1 MSESETT
8 DPTTPILPTTEESRE
23 TVDTNDSTS
32 DTAPVESSTEETQEV
47 ENTNTSTLDSSTVE
61 EDKSDVK
68 DVENLTGDEQE
79 NPILL
84 SNSQVN
90 DTVQQ
95 EIPSHEEVISG
106 QEEQGEGYDQQ
117 DGYQEGEQQ
126 SELRVQ
132 ISENYDEYGGNGYEE
147 GNLLSPGSFRSPK
160 SRKNLRVGPSDNVLK
175 DYYHLILPSSFVMF
189 GVLCYVIFVY
199 LDTFELDTV
208 PHPSYFTRM
217 IAFLFSTAFISICT
231 TSFYSLWET
240 ADDPEKT
247 ASSYAATTLAF
258 ISWVTHII
266 IGFDL
271 MPVVINW
278 QEREMQTVR
287 SLEWLVEV
295 FIMILIIECLKW
307 RGKSSV
313 LCIVIQTAA
322 QFCMAVGN
330 IATEATYGIIFYL
343 GAILLLYSNIGF
355 LWYAKYKFVQAESK
369 TKQGVDPEEKK
380 SWILLNT
387 YFWTQTLLIVCYIL
401 GYIGLFNGNFEAL
414 LISGLDLLSKIV
426 YCSILTAKS

>member
-1 MSESETT
+1 
-8 DPTTPILPTTEESRE
+8 
-23 TVDTNDSTS
+23 
-32 DTAPVESSTEETQEV
+32 
-47 ENTNTSTLDSSTVE
+47 
-61 EDKSDVK
+61 
-68 DVENLTGDEQE
+68 
-79 NPILL
+79 
-84 SNSQVN
+84 
-90 DTVQQ
+90 
-95 EIPSHEEVISG
+95 
-106 QEEQGEGYDQQ
+106 
-117 DGYQEGEQQ
+117 
-126 SELRVQ
+126 
-132 ISENYDEYGGNGYEE
+132 
-147 GNLLSPGSFRSPK
+147 
-160 SRKNLRVGPSDNVLK
+160 
-175 DYYHLILPSSFVMF
+175 
-189 GVLCYVIFVY
+189 
-199 LDTFELDTV
+199 
-208 PHPSYFTRM
+208 
-217 IAFLFSTAFISICT
+217 
-231 TSFYSLWET
+231 
-240 ADDPEKT
+240 
-247 ASSYAATTLAF
+247 
-258 ISWVTHII
+258 
-266 IGFDL
+266 

-313 LCIVIQTAA
+313 LCIAIQTAA

-343 GAILLLYSNIGF
+343 GAIVLLYSNIGF

-426 YCSILTAKS
+426 YCSILTAK